1 MSYEIKPTSFVFTH
15 EKLTPIVGRPTY
27 QSVSQ
32 LKREVY
38 ANAGQNPCTLGGA
51 TRGYLGMIMPAA
63 EYAEHQRKTD
73 RPIVPF
79 NLPPEPPMD
88 ATEAA
93 IDHYTKITIDY
104 GAMESALRRQIV
116 EAVDIQYIKKFSDKI
131 MGFGETAPHVFIDH
145 LNKTYAKITLDDLI
159 ANSDKLKDK
168 WDASEPIHQLWSR
181 IDEIQEFAADGKQP
195 ISDAIVMQST
205 LNVLKQTGV
214 FTTDI
219 KIWEKTP
226 ADQWMLEEFKQ
237 YFEDSDN
244 TRETTTSKQAGYHT
258 ANNATDN
265 KPKPKR
271 GATNTTGTTA
281 TLTTTVDKSDPKYGT
296 CMVLD
301 DETYI
306 YYCWSHGGTTTANH
320 ISSTCTRPK
329 DGHKHNATWRNMQGG
344 SLTMNFT
351 KANKQAAAEAYK
363 TKMARANAA
372 VVEADDNTN

>member
-1 MSYEIKPTSFVFTH
+1 MAYEIKPTSFVFTH

-51 TRGYLGMIMPAA
+51 TRGYLGMVMPAA
-63 EYAEHQRKTD
+63 EYEDHQRKTN
-73 RPIVPF
+73 RPTVPF
-79 NLPPEPPMD
+79 NFPPEPPMD

-145 LNKTYAKITLDDLI
+145 LTKTYAKITLDDLL
-159 ANSDKLKDK
+159 ANNDKLKEK
-168 WDASEPIHQLWSR
+168 WDASEPIHQLWTR
-181 IDEIQEFAADGKQP
+181 IDEIQEFASDGKQP
-195 ISDAIVMQST
+195 ISDAIVMQAT

-214 FTTDI
+214 FATDI

-226 ADQWMLEEFKQ
+226 AEQWTLDEFKQ

-258 ANNATDN
+258 ANNASDN
-265 KPKPKR
+265 KPKPKQ
-271 GATNTTGTTA
+271 GATTTTGTTA
-281 TLTTTVDKSDPKYGT
+281 TTTTTVDKSDPKYGT

-301 DETYI
+301 DDI
-306 YYCWSHGGTTTANH
+306 RVYYCWSHGGTTNSVH
-320 ISSTCTRPK
+320 LSSTCTRPK
-329 DGHKHNATWRNMQGG
+329 DGHKRNATWRNMQGG
-344 SLTMNFT
+344 STTMNFT
-351 KANKQAAAEAYK
+351 KANKIAAAEAYK

-372 VVEADDNTN
+372 VVETDDNTN